1 MEAND
6 INVADINIIMFPMLP
21 TWLEFKDLIANN
33 GKRKG
38 LLKGVYFLV

>member
-6 INVADINIIMFPMLP
+6 INVVDINIIMLPMLP

-33 GKRKG
+33 EKRKG
-38 LLKGVYFLV
+38 LLKGAYFLG